1 MVEVLANA
9 ADASQANSI
18 GRGVFLIALLCLGL
32 VVVLTG
38 LVLAMLAR
46 RRARHRNLAKE
57 TQQRRADDP
66 WRVSAE
72 RTDIPSAE
80 ELYRAS
86 GFDQDDTRIEDSP
99 KFGDEGPDDSD
110 GGSDGKGRRRKP
122 KKPDQF

>member
-9 ADASQANSI
+9 ADASQAKSI

-32 VVVLTG
+32 IVLMAA
-38 LVLAMLAR
+38 LVLGIQSR
-46 RRARHRNLAKE
+46 RRARLRNLAKE
-57 TQQRRADDP
+57 TQQRRAEDP

-99 KFGDEGPDDSD
+99 KFGDEGPDESD
-110 GGSDGKGRRRKP
+110 DGSGRGRRRKP